1 MTSGSGNAAHGGNA
15 AGAGNDRGPGVVEQ
29 PDDNNT
35 HSIATKSM
43 THAAF
48 IVGRM
53 IGEPARLA
61 KLRGATMETEM
72 ALNNFAILVRGANCE
87 MRRGFSNFYRVNFQP
102 HHADV
107 NASVRIRRM
116 FGHVTDRRSIV

>member
-72 ALNNFAILVRGANCE
+72 ALNNFTILVWGANCE

-102 HHADV
+102 HHANV
-107 NASVRIRRM
+107 NAAFRIDRM
-116 FGHVTDRRSIV
+116 SGHVTIRD